1 MAWFKKE
8 MDYAR
13 ERLEEVSQ
21 VAIEHAGEKLG
32 LVVKT
37 GIGEASDELREI
49 VVAAGREVDEKLD
62 KIANEITN
70 QRQFTKSDVK
80 ELVDYAAQQ
89 FGATIDQRIAVV
101 RTEITGLIQ
110 EKVEYFKN
118 EIDTFFIRRQQDL
131 ARERRRLIA
140 NIAIA
145 IAASLVMAIVSFT
158 LHRASSGGV
167 SVFSVFRIVFL
178 SLTAGY
184 TVFLAGKF
192 VGRYFRM
199 AEHRKDLAYLVT
211 RYWGVL
217 RPGSIAGHAVL
228 IALLV
233 LVSVVLL
240 FPDAIT
246 RWLGIEG
253 WSR

>member
-21 VAIEHAGEKLG
+21 NAIEHAGEKLG
-32 LVVKT
+32 VVVKS
-37 GIGEASDELREI
+37 GISEASGELREI

-89 FGATIDQRIAVV
+89 FGATIDQRVAVV
-101 RTEITGLIQ
+101 RAEITGLVQ
-110 EKVEYFKN
+110 EKVEYFKH

-145 IAASLVMAIVSFT
+145 IAASLVMAFVSFAV
-158 LHRASSGGV
+158 HRASDGGV
-167 SVFSVFRIVFL
+167 NVFSVFRIAFL

-184 TVFLAGKF
+184 AVFLAAKF
-192 VGRYFRM
+192 VGRYLRM
-199 AEHRKDLAYLVT
+199 AEHRKDLAYLAT

-228 IALLV
+228 IALLI
-233 LVSVVLL
+233 LISIILL
-240 FPDAIT
+240 FPDAISE
-246 RWLGIEG
+246 WLGI
-253 WSR
+253 RFN

>member
-21 VAIEHAGEKLG
+21 SAIEHAGEKLG
-32 LVVKT
+32 VVVKS
-37 GIGEASDELREI
+37 GIGEASGELREI
-49 VVAAGREVDEKLD
+49 VVAASREVDEKLD
-62 KIANEITN
+62 KIATELTN

-89 FGATIDQRIAVV
+89 FGVTIDQRVAVV
-101 RTEITGLIQ
+101 RAEITGLVH
-110 EKVEYFKN
+110 EKVEYFKH

-131 ARERRRLIA
+131 ARERRRLIS

-145 IAASLVMAIVSFT
+145 IAASLVMALVSFAV
-158 LHRASSGGV
+158 HRGSAGGV
-167 SVFSVFRIVFL
+167 NVFSVFRIAFL

-184 TVFLAGKF
+184 AVFLAAKF
-192 VGRYFRM
+192 ISRYLRM
-199 AEHRKDLAYLVT
+199 TEHRKDLTYLAA

-233 LVSVVLL
+233 LISIVLL
-240 FPDAIT
+240 FPDAISAWFGV
-246 RWLGIEG
+246 R
-253 WSR
+253 